1 MAPEYALVQVGG
13 GGRGGCFALVV
24 GRARQRWHGPR
35 GRRYGM
41 RLHER
46 AAERMLGREVRS
58 MPRTRESRV
67 VCGERE
73 AFAQALRLLRSDGA
87 AYLEKLRRVAAL
99 GRVRGDGGSGHGRR
113 VGDSVSWRCMG
124 TTNARRWPAPTSA
137 QGARA
142 RNGHAGQRAAGVG
155 PRARPCRWSAAQL
168 NPRRVASAGD
178 FGHAAWRVQS
188 RESPRVARPPNH
200 RRAQAST
207 RTRVLHTR
215 RLARGRDKLRI
226 ETKTTRG

>member
-1 MAPEYALVQVGG
+1 
-13 GGRGGCFALVV
+13 
-24 GRARQRWHGPR
+24 
-35 GRRYGM
+35 
-41 RLHER
+41 
-46 AAERMLGREVRS
+46 

-142 RNGHAGQRAAGVG
+142 RDGHAGQRAAGVG